1 MSPLNIHPEEDRA
14 VTKKKNNKVLKVLL
28 GISAL
33 IAVPVIGTTL
43 AATITIS
50 SGTVQFGQG
59 IATAAACDSSI
70 VVTPNASFVEAD
82 NQFKLGSVTIT
93 DLDATACASKTLKF
107 RFYPTTGGADSAL
120 TVSSAGTTDAT
131 GVIAVPAIIAQKSQ
145 VRLVSEGSW
154 ERLEGKTGEKIIS
167 VVPSVSLNLPTSVK
181 TAATY
186 AVTGQVLPKV
196 AGIKLT
202 VKQNGKSLGEFITD
216 TSGGVTFNIA
226 PTATG
231 LASYQVV
238 IAAGEKNTA
247 AISEEITILVR

>member
-1 MSPLNIHPEEDRA
+1 MAPLNIHPEEDRA
-14 VTKKKNNKVLKVLL
+14 VSKKKNNKVLKVLL

-107 RFYPTTGGADSAL
+107 RFYPTTVDADSAL
-120 TVSSAGTTDAT
+120 TVSSGGTTDAIIFT
-131 GVIAVPAIIAQKSQ
+131 MPA
-145 VRLVSEGSW
+145 
-154 ERLEGKTGEKIIS
+154 
-167 VVPSVSLNLPTSVK
+167 
-181 TAATY
+181 
-186 AVTGQVLPKV
+186 
-196 AGIKLT
+196 
-202 VKQNGKSLGEFITD
+202 
-216 TSGGVTFNIA
+216 TSGTQAVKEASSNYTVGTHTAGSTTASITVTLTTQ
-226 PTATG
+226 PATTSIDRITVE
-231 LASYQVV
+231 SY
-238 IAAGEKNTA
+238 
-247 AISEEITILVR
+247 

>member
-1 MSPLNIHPEEDRA
+1 MAPLNIHPEEDRA

-120 TVSSAGTTDAT
+120 TVSSAGTTDAIIFT
-131 GVIAVPAIIAQKSQ
+131 MPAASGTQAVKEVSSNYTVGTHTAGSTTASITVTLTTQPA
-145 VRLVSEGSW
+145 
-154 ERLEGKTGEKIIS
+154 T
-167 VVPSVSLNLPTSVK
+167 TS
-181 TAATY
+181 
-186 AVTGQVLPKV
+186 
-196 AGIKLT
+196 IDRIT
-202 VKQNGKSLGEFITD
+202 VE
-216 TSGGVTFNIA
+216 
-226 PTATG
+226 
-231 LASYQVV
+231 SY
-238 IAAGEKNTA
+238 
-247 AISEEITILVR
+247 